1 MSTNEQPWDDETREF
16 RGPTLG
22 ARILS
27 FETQAEDRTRTGST
41 PPRLRPKRPTTLAGK
56 RLLLDEMAVRM
67 REDDRRLRLQ
77 RLGLLPGPRV

>member
-27 FETQAEDRTRTGST
+27 FETQAEDRTRTGKHAHRQHT
-41 PPRLRPKRPTTLAGK
+41 AAAAPETAHDPRRKTAPTRRDGRPDA
-56 RLLLDEMAVRM
+56 
-67 REDDRRLRLQ
+67 
-77 RLGLLPGPRV
+77 